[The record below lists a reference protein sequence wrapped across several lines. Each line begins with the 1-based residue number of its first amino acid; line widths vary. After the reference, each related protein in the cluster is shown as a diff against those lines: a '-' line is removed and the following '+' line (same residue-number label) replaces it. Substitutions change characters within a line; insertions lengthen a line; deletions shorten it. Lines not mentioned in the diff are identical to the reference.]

1 MSLRQSVRH
10 AEVIDERDD
19 PRGEVEDQPSQEAF
33 SKGPL
38 LNPEHWQEIIELA
51 GLENEMDH
59 ATALITQVEEVLGI
73 YPLLLAAIADSP
85 VATRKLVYLEPL
97 AQRAERLLAAL
108 RVRDGDHLWFDFAL
122 LGLDYATNREA
133 LAAALE
139 NFLCGTQQV
148 LPELEHRNYRQGP
161 TEQVQY
167 VLIGDLCRLFEGYA
181 RVGGNPDTELLD
193 RNRNRFVHLCLDAAA
208 IPAEAATI
216 ATAQTLA
223 QRTSASQL
231 ARPLISRN
239 ARPTGGRPSP

>member
-1 MSLRQSVRH
+1 MSLRQSVRR
-10 AEVIDERDD
+10 AEVINECDD
-19 PRGEVEDQPSQEAF
+19 LAEAIEGSESKEASPQIPR
-33 SKGPL
+33 L
-38 LNPEHWQEIIELA
+38 TPEHWQEIIVLTS
-51 GLENEMDH
+51 LEDDMDH

-108 RVRDGDHLWFDFAL
+108 RAREGDHLWFDFAL
-122 LGLDYATNREA
+122 QGMDYATNREA

-167 VLIGDLCRLFEGYA
+167 VLIGDLCRLFDGYGRTA
-181 RVGGNPDTELLD
+181 ALSGTEVAD
-193 RNRNRFVHLCLDAAA
+193 RNKTRFVRLCLDAAQ
-208 IPAEAATI
+208 IQAEAATV
-216 ATAQTLA
+216 AGAQTLA
-223 QRTSASQL
+223 MRTSVSQL
-231 ARPLISRN
+231 ARPLMSRN
-239 ARPTGGRPSP
+239 GKNPGGR